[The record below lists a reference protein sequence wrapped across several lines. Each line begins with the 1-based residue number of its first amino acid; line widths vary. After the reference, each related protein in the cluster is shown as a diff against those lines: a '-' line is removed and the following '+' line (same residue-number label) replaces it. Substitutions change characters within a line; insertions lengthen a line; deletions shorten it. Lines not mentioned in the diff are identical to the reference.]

1 MTESRRDALLAQI
14 DTVPFTPLAP
24 HAGRNALFLV
34 AADTELVDVALAVAE
49 NRTSD
54 VEALIARGALRRPT
68 AEEVTRFAAEP
79 DAHAFRFVIVQPFV
93 LAQSVI

>member
-24 HAGRNALFLV
+24 HAGRGGLFFV
-34 AADTELVDVALAVAE
+34 EAGTELVDVALAVAE
-49 NRTSD
+49 NRTSE

-68 AEEVTRFAAEP
+68 PEEITRLAAEP
-79 DAHAFRFVIVQPFV
+79 DAHVFRFIIVQPFV